1 MKKSDLR
8 STPLLECRNGK
19 KLRMLKDCFVSEEL
33 EVLDQD
39 AYNEDL
45 TYAYNDREED
55 IVRIYD
61 DISWENKT
69 VLVWDRD
76 RDETNWKEVPIG
88 TKVLVRDYDYQEWLE
103 RYFVKRDGDLFYALA
118 KNATTSGSF
127 RQCKLAEEPVTAKE
141 IYNIKPCRMN
151 DDKCIDVSLNCSKC
165 TADAIL
171 KNYNLTRK

>member
-1 MKKSDLR
+1 
-8 STPLLECRNGK
+8 
-19 KLRMLKDCFVSEEL
+19 MLKDCFVSEEL

-39 AYNEDL
+39 TYNEDL

-88 TKVLVRDYDYQEWLE
+88 AKVLVRDYDYQEWLD

-118 KNATTSGSF
+118 KNATTAGSF
-127 RQCKLAEEPVTAKE
+127 RQCKLAEELVTVE
-141 IYNIKPCRMN
+141 ELHDLEPCK
-151 DDKCIDVSLNCSKC
+151 DDKYNCKRDTMPCVECILNEV
-165 TADAIL
+165 L
-171 KNYNLTRK
+171 KNYNVTRK